1 MHFHF
6 HAGHI
11 FHEIE
16 HVAVNTLEHFA
27 EHEAINAG
35 EHLIVDAVGALL

>member
-16 HVAVNTLEHFA
+16 HVAVGTLEHFA